1 MFGAI
6 KKKLVDF
13 GILEKEEEE
22 LEEVNSVLKS
32 KETPVKDMKEP
43 KDLRETRESVSAPK
57 KGKIVN
63 IHTTTQLKVVV
74 VQPVAFED
82 SKEIADHL
90 KTKKP
95 VVVNMEQTDPEMIRR
110 MIDFISGVVY
120 AIDGGIQKISKVIL
134 LVTPYNVEITGD
146 LQDELRS
153 KGLFPWE

>member
-1 MFGAI
+1 
-6 KKKLVDF
+6 VD
-13 GILEKEEEE
+13 
-22 LEEVNSVLKS
+22 
-32 KETPVKDMKEP
+32 
-43 KDLRETRESVSAPK
+43 
-57 KGKIVN
+57 
-63 IHTTTQLKVVV
+63 IHATTQFQVVV
-74 VQPVAFED
+74 MHAQKFDDVID
-82 SKEIADHL
+82 IADHL
-90 KTKKP
+90 KAKKP

>member
-1 MFGAI
+1 M
-6 KKKLVDF
+6 DF
-13 GILEKEEEE
+13 MNKMLGLIGLDQEEET
-22 LEEVNSVLKS
+22 EEEFLLDPQPKLPERKS
-32 KETPVKDMKEP
+32 N
-43 KDLRETRESVSAPK
+43 VSLVQNAK
-57 KGKIVN
+57 KGKIVD
-63 IHTTTQLKVVV
+63 IHATTQFQVVV
-74 VQPVAFED
+74 MHAQKFDDVID
-82 SKEIADHL
+82 IADHL

-95 VVVNMEQTDPEMIRR
+95 VVVNMEQADPEMIRR